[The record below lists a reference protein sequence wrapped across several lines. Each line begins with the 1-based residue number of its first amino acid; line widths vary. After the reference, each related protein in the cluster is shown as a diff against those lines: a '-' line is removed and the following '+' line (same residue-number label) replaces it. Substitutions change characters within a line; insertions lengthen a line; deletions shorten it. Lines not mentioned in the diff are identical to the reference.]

1 MCHVH
6 VCQCGCPVS
15 RVCVLIQF
23 NYEDHDKEN
32 KITIIIE
39 AATRLLP
46 VHMDVKQLGVIT
58 FENMIYSSCL
68 WEFDEVSWDILG
80 NPLDTSC
87 RQQLS
92 LDFLFFQASYLH
104 ILDIL
109 SNYQLFLTH
118 PHKALHLLL
127 FHLIFHKIVCTLS
140 LD

>member
-1 MCHVH
+1 M
-6 VCQCGCPVS
+6 
-15 RVCVLIQF
+15 CVLFQF

-58 FENMIYSSCL
+58 FENMIYSSRL

-87 RQQLS
+87 RQ
-92 LDFLFFQASYLH
+92 
-104 ILDIL
+104 
-109 SNYQLFLTH
+109 
-118 PHKALHLLL
+118 
-127 FHLIFHKIVCTLS
+127 
-140 LD
+140 

>member
-1 MCHVH
+1 M
-6 VCQCGCPVS
+6 
-15 RVCVLIQF
+15 CVLFQF

-46 VHMDVKQLGVIT
+46 VHVDVKQLGVIT

-92 LDFLFFQASYLH
+92 LDFLFFLASYLH

-109 SNYQLFLTH
+109 SNY
-118 PHKALHLLL
+118 
-127 FHLIFHKIVCTLS
+127 
-140 LD
+140 